1 MKKKIIAS
9 VLCVV
14 LLACCAAALAACN
27 NDGETAEKTEIVY
40 LGDSIAEGIL
50 GASPLGLRHEY
61 AYANVLGRRNDF
73 EYYNHSVSGHLTKD
87 LLALLNNDLGY
98 DGARGLILHV
108 QEADIIHVS
117 ILGNDVLQDRKDGAF
132 ANEEDNV
139 TMHKIIMEA
148 AENDYTSIDRVL
160 NGYTNGEGVTTAG
173 SVENIKNIVDRLK
186 ELNPDATII
195 FQAVY
200 NPIMAVDTSLIKQET
215 RDALAAAGYDV
226 TLDWLH
232 ELGERLITRL
242 NGALDTVLAMEGYE
256 DAFIVADAREAFN
269 AIYDS
274 DPERATDLIYPD
286 GIHPSN
292 EGHAVLA
299 DLTQGIL
306 EEQGLADASA
316 ALAEYKTMRKNV
328 LDNYFDGIAADIDGV
343 KAAIDAAADC
353 SAVTEAFFDATRGLT
368 PDYSEINYDYAAQS
382 TTSTSSDM
390 SFAVNWNASSLM
402 GVSLGGESG
411 SDSGSDSGDILGM
424 LLGIVDDLFDRNKTG
439 VSLGADG
446 TMRLS
451 LVLDPEM
458 AEGLEVFLPAL
469 GGLDMG
475 SFADTY
481 LEPIMPGFTSMDIIE
496 VFGLAEESLGLKVV
510 SDGDTDAFL
519 RLLAGALFD
528 GGQLPEDIAIPEGFG
543 LVLES
548 TYTLRTV
555 TYPDGTAYTGVFL
568 TPSDPDTQSYIVMTM
583 YDYSDGTH
591 ALNLKVDFVK
601 LDLWLYER
609 A

>member
-117 ILGNDVLQDRKDGAF
+117 ILGNDLLQDMSMND
-132 ANEEDNV
+132 V
-139 TMHKIIMEA
+139 VLEA
-148 AENDYTSIDRVL
+148 AQGLYTIID
-160 NGYTNGEGVTTAG
+160 GIAETAY
-173 SVENIKNIVDRLK
+173 ENITGIVARIR
-186 ELNPDATII
+186 ELNPDATLI
-195 FQAVY
+195 FQNVY
-200 NPIMAVDTSLIKQET
+200 NPLSENSTLVDEET
-215 RDALAAAGYDV
+215 RATLKEEYDTDPEDFRQLGAGI
-226 TLDWLH
+226 LD
-232 ELGERLITRL
+232 RL
-242 NGALDTVLAMEGYE
+242 NGVLDRYLAEHSG
-256 DAFIVADAREAFN
+256 AFIIADAQAEFDRIFAED
-269 AIYDS
+269 Y
-274 DPERATDLIYPD
+274 ERGKDLIYPD
-286 GIHPSN
+286 YIHPSN

-306 EEQGLADASA
+306 EEQGLANASA

-328 LDNYFDGIAADIDGV
+328 LDNYFDGIVTDIDGV

-382 TTSTSSDM
+382 TTPTSSDM

-402 GVSLGGESG
+402 GVSLGGEGG

-424 LLGIVDDLFDRNKTG
+424 LLGIAGDLFDRNKTG

-458 AEGLEVFLPAL
+458 AEGLAMFLPAL
-469 GGLDMG
+469 SGLDMG

-519 RLLAGALFD
+519 RLLASALFD

-609 A
+609 V

>member
-117 ILGNDVLQDRKDGAF
+117 ILGNDLLQDMSMND
-132 ANEEDNV
+132 V
-139 TMHKIIMEA
+139 VLEA
-148 AENDYTSIDRVL
+148 AQGLYTIID
-160 NGYTNGEGVTTAG
+160 GIAETAY
-173 SVENIKNIVDRLK
+173 ENITGIVARIR
-186 ELNPDATII
+186 ELNPDATLI
-195 FQAVY
+195 FQNVY
-200 NPIMAVDTSLIKQET
+200 NPLSEKSTLVDAET
-215 RDALAAAGYDV
+215 RATLKEEYDTDPEDFRQLGAGI
-226 TLDWLH
+226 LD
-232 ELGERLITRL
+232 RL
-242 NGALDTVLAMEGYE
+242 NGVLDRYLAEHPG
-256 DAFIVADAREAFN
+256 AFIIADAQAEFDRIFAED
-269 AIYDS
+269 Y
-274 DPERATDLIYPD
+274 ERGKNLIYPD
-286 GIHPSN
+286 YIHPSN

-306 EEQGLADASA
+306 EANGLADASA

-328 LDNYFDGIAADIDGV
+328 LDNYFDGIVTDIDGV

-424 LLGIVDDLFDRNKTG
+424 LLGMVGDLFDRNKTG

-458 AEGLEVFLPAL
+458 AEGLAMFLPAL
-469 GGLDMG
+469 SGLDMG

-528 GGQLPEDIAIPEGFG
+528 GGQLPEDTAIPEGFG

>member
-87 LLALLNNDLGY
+87 LLALLNNNLGY

-117 ILGNDVLQDRKDGAF
+117 ILGNDLLQDMSMND
-132 ANEEDNV
+132 V
-139 TMHKIIMEA
+139 VLEA
-148 AENDYTSIDRVL
+148 AQGLYTIID
-160 NGYTNGEGVTTAG
+160 GIAETAY
-173 SVENIKNIVDRLK
+173 ENITGIVARIR
-186 ELNPDATII
+186 ELNPDATLI
-195 FQAVY
+195 FQNVY
-200 NPIMAVDTSLIKQET
+200 NPLSEKSTLVDAET
-215 RDALAAAGYDV
+215 RATLKEEYDTDPEDFRQLGAGI
-226 TLDWLH
+226 LD
-232 ELGERLITRL
+232 RL
-242 NGALDTVLAMEGYE
+242 NGVLDRYLAEHPG
-256 DAFIVADAREAFN
+256 AFIIADAQAEFDRIFAED
-269 AIYDS
+269 Y
-274 DPERATDLIYPD
+274 ERGKDLIYPD
-286 GIHPSN
+286 YIHPSN

-306 EEQGLADASA
+306 EANGLADASA

-328 LDNYFDGIAADIDGV
+328 LDNYFDGIVTDVDGD

-353 SAVTEAFFDATRGLT
+353 AAVTEAFFDATRGLT

-424 LLGIVDDLFDRNKTG
+424 LLGIAGDLFDRNKTG

-458 AEGLEVFLPAL
+458 AEGLAMFLPAL
-469 GGLDMG
+469 SGLDMS

-528 GGQLPEDIAIPEGFG
+528 GGQLPEDTAIPEGFG

>member
-14 LLACCAAALAACN
+14 LLAGCAAALAACN

-117 ILGNDVLQDRKDGAF
+117 ILGNDLLQDMSMND
-132 ANEEDNV
+132 V
-139 TMHKIIMEA
+139 VLEA
-148 AENDYTSIDRVL
+148 AQGLYTIID
-160 NGYTNGEGVTTAG
+160 GIAETAY
-173 SVENIKNIVDRLK
+173 ENITGIVARIRK
-186 ELNPDATII
+186 LNPDATLI
-195 FQAVY
+195 FQNVY
-200 NPIMAVDTSLIKQET
+200 NPLSENSTLVDEET
-215 RDALAAAGYDV
+215 RATLKEEYDTDPEDFRQLGAGI
-226 TLDWLH
+226 LD
-232 ELGERLITRL
+232 RL
-242 NGALDTVLAMEGYE
+242 NGVLDRYLAEHPG
-256 DAFIVADAREAFN
+256 AFIIADAQAEFDRIFAED
-269 AIYDS
+269 Y
-274 DPERATDLIYPD
+274 ERGKDLIYPD
-286 GIHPSN
+286 YIHPSN

-306 EEQGLADASA
+306 EEQGLANASA

-328 LDNYFDGIAADIDGV
+328 LDNYFDGIVTDIDGV

-458 AEGLEVFLPAL
+458 AEGLAMFLPAL

-475 SFADTY
+475 SFANTY

-609 A
+609 V

>member
-27 NDGETAEKTEIVY
+27 NDDETAEKTEIVY

-117 ILGNDVLQDRKDGAF
+117 ILGNDLLQDMSMND
-132 ANEEDNV
+132 V
-139 TMHKIIMEA
+139 VLEA
-148 AENDYTSIDRVL
+148 AQGLYTIID
-160 NGYTNGEGVTTAG
+160 GIAETAY
-173 SVENIKNIVDRLK
+173 ENITGIVARIR
-186 ELNPDATII
+186 ELNPDATLI
-195 FQAVY
+195 FQNVY
-200 NPIMAVDTSLIKQET
+200 NPLSEKSTLVDEET
-215 RDALAAAGYDV
+215 RATLAAEHDTYPEDFRQLGAGI
-226 TLDWLH
+226 LD
-232 ELGERLITRL
+232 RL
-242 NGALDTVLAMEGYE
+242 NGVLDRYLAEHSG
-256 DAFIVADAREAFN
+256 AFIIADAQAEFDRIFAED
-269 AIYDS
+269 Y
-274 DPERATDLIYPD
+274 ERGKDLIYPD
-286 GIHPSN
+286 YIHPSN

-306 EEQGLADASA
+306 EEQGLANASA

-328 LDNYFDGIAADIDGV
+328 LDNYFDGIVTDIDGV

-368 PDYSEINYDYAAQS
+368 PDYSKINYDYAAQS

-411 SDSGSDSGDILGM
+411 SDSGDILGM
-424 LLGIVDDLFDRNKTG
+424 LLGIAGDLFDRNKTG

>member
-117 ILGNDVLQDRKDGAF
+117 ILGNDLLQDMSMND
-132 ANEEDNV
+132 V
-139 TMHKIIMEA
+139 VLEA
-148 AENDYTSIDRVL
+148 AQGLYTIID
-160 NGYTNGEGVTTAG
+160 GIAETAY
-173 SVENIKNIVDRLK
+173 ENITGIVARIR
-186 ELNPDATII
+186 ELNPDATLI
-195 FQAVY
+195 FQNVY
-200 NPIMAVDTSLIKQET
+200 NPLSENSTLVDEET
-215 RDALAAAGYDV
+215 RATLAAEHDTYPEDFRQLGAGI
-226 TLDWLH
+226 LD
-232 ELGERLITRL
+232 RL
-242 NGALDTVLAMEGYE
+242 NGVLDRYLAEHPG
-256 DAFIVADAREAFN
+256 AFIIADAQAEFDRIFAED
-269 AIYDS
+269 Y
-274 DPERATDLIYPD
+274 ERGKDLIYPD
-286 GIHPSN
+286 YIHPSN

-306 EEQGLADASA
+306 EANGLADASA

-328 LDNYFDGIAADIDGV
+328 LDNYFDGIVTDIDGD

-424 LLGIVDDLFDRNKTG
+424 LLGIVGDLFDRNKTG

-458 AEGLEVFLPAL
+458 AEGLAMFLPAL
-469 GGLDMG
+469 SGLDMG

-528 GGQLPEDIAIPEGFG
+528 GGQLPEDTAIPEGFG

>member
-117 ILGNDVLQDRKDGAF
+117 ILGNDLLQDMSMND
-132 ANEEDNV
+132 V
-139 TMHKIIMEA
+139 VLEA
-148 AENDYTSIDRVL
+148 AQGLYTIID
-160 NGYTNGEGVTTAG
+160 GIAETAY
-173 SVENIKNIVDRLK
+173 ENITGIVARIR
-186 ELNPDATII
+186 ELNPDATLI
-195 FQAVY
+195 FQNVY
-200 NPIMAVDTSLIKQET
+200 NPLSENSTLVDEET
-215 RDALAAAGYDV
+215 RATLAAEHDTYPEDFRQLGAGI
-226 TLDWLH
+226 LD
-232 ELGERLITRL
+232 RL
-242 NGALDTVLAMEGYE
+242 NGVLDRYLAEHPG
-256 DAFIVADAREAFN
+256 AFIIADAQAEFDRIFAED
-269 AIYDS
+269 Y
-274 DPERATDLIYPD
+274 ERGKDLIYPD
-286 GIHPSN
+286 YIHPSN

-306 EEQGLADASA
+306 EEQGLANASA

-328 LDNYFDGIAADIDGV
+328 LDNYFDGIVTDIDGV

-382 TTSTSSDM
+382 TTPTSSDM

-424 LLGIVDDLFDRNKTG
+424 LLGIAGDLFDRNKTG

-458 AEGLEVFLPAL
+458 AEGLAMFLPAL
-469 GGLDMG
+469 SGLDMS

-609 A
+609 V

>member
-117 ILGNDVLQDRKDGAF
+117 ILGNDLLQDMSMND
-132 ANEEDNV
+132 V
-139 TMHKIIMEA
+139 VLEA
-148 AENDYTSIDRVL
+148 AQGLYTIID
-160 NGYTNGEGVTTAG
+160 GIAETAY
-173 SVENIKNIVDRLK
+173 ENITGIVARIR
-186 ELNPDATII
+186 ELNPDATLI
-195 FQAVY
+195 FQNVY
-200 NPIMAVDTSLIKQET
+200 NPLSENSTLVDEET
-215 RDALAAAGYDV
+215 RATLAAEHDTYPEDFRQLGAGI
-226 TLDWLH
+226 LD
-232 ELGERLITRL
+232 RL
-242 NGALDTVLAMEGYE
+242 NGVLDRYLAEHSG
-256 DAFIVADAREAFN
+256 AFIIADAQAEFDRIFAED
-269 AIYDS
+269 Y
-274 DPERATDLIYPD
+274 ERGKDLIYPD
-286 GIHPSN
+286 YIHPSN

-328 LDNYFDGIAADIDGV
+328 LDNYFDGIAADIDGL

-424 LLGIVDDLFDRNKTG
+424 LLGIVGDLFDRNKTG

-458 AEGLEVFLPAL
+458 AEGLAMFLPAL
-469 GGLDMG
+469 SGLDMG
-475 SFADTY
+475 SFANTY

-609 A
+609 V

>member
-108 QEADIIHVS
+108 READIIHVS
-117 ILGNDVLQDRKDGAF
+117 ILGNDLLQDMSMND
-132 ANEEDNV
+132 V
-139 TMHKIIMEA
+139 VLEA
-148 AENDYTSIDRVL
+148 AQGLYTIID
-160 NGYTNGEGVTTAG
+160 GIAETAY
-173 SVENIKNIVDRLK
+173 ENITGIVARIR
-186 ELNPDATII
+186 ELNPDATLI
-195 FQAVY
+195 FQNVY
-200 NPIMAVDTSLIKQET
+200 NPLSENSTLVDEET
-215 RDALAAAGYDV
+215 RATLAAEHDTYPEDFRQLGAGI
-226 TLDWLH
+226 LD
-232 ELGERLITRL
+232 RL
-242 NGALDTVLAMEGYE
+242 NGVLDRYLAEHPG
-256 DAFIVADAREAFN
+256 AFIIADAQAEFDRIFAED
-269 AIYDS
+269 Y
-274 DPERATDLIYPD
+274 ERGKDLIYPD
-286 GIHPSN
+286 YIHPSN

-306 EEQGLADASA
+306 EANGLADASA

-458 AEGLEVFLPAL
+458 AEGLAMFLPAL
-469 GGLDMG
+469 GGLDMA

-609 A
+609 G

>member
-117 ILGNDVLQDRKDGAF
+117 ILGNDLLQDMSMND
-132 ANEEDNV
+132 V
-139 TMHKIIMEA
+139 VLEA
-148 AENDYTSIDRVL
+148 AQGLYTIID
-160 NGYTNGEGVTTAG
+160 GIAETAY
-173 SVENIKNIVDRLK
+173 ENITGIVARIR
-186 ELNPDATII
+186 ELNPDATLI
-195 FQAVY
+195 FQNVY
-200 NPIMAVDTSLIKQET
+200 NPLSEKSTLVDEET
-215 RDALAAAGYDV
+215 RATLAAEHDTYPEDFRQLGAGI
-226 TLDWLH
+226 LD
-232 ELGERLITRL
+232 RL
-242 NGALDTVLAMEGYE
+242 NGVLDRYLAEHPG
-256 DAFIVADAREAFN
+256 AFIIADAQAEFDRIFAED
-269 AIYDS
+269 Y
-274 DPERATDLIYPD
+274 ERGKDLIYPD
-286 GIHPSN
+286 YIHPSN

-306 EEQGLADASA
+306 EANGLADASA

-328 LDNYFDGIAADIDGV
+328 LDNYFDGIVTDIDGV

-353 SAVTEAFFDATRGLT
+353 SAVTEAFFGATRGLT

-424 LLGIVDDLFDRNKTG
+424 LLGIVGDLFDRNKTG

-451 LVLDPEM
+451 LVFDPEM
-458 AEGLEVFLPAL
+458 AEGIAMFLPAL
-469 GGLDMG
+469 SGLDMG

>member
-108 QEADIIHVS
+108 READIIHVS
-117 ILGNDVLQDRKDGAF
+117 ILGNDLLQDMSMND
-132 ANEEDNV
+132 V
-139 TMHKIIMEA
+139 VLEA
-148 AENDYTSIDRVL
+148 AQGLYTIID
-160 NGYTNGEGVTTAG
+160 GIAETAY
-173 SVENIKNIVDRLK
+173 ENITGIVARIR
-186 ELNPDATII
+186 ELNPDATLI
-195 FQAVY
+195 FQNVY
-200 NPIMAVDTSLIKQET
+200 NPLSEKSTLVDAET
-215 RDALAAAGYDV
+215 RATLAAEHDTYPEDFRQLGAGI
-226 TLDWLH
+226 LD
-232 ELGERLITRL
+232 RL
-242 NGALDTVLAMEGYE
+242 NGVLDRYLAEHPG
-256 DAFIVADAREAFN
+256 AFIIADAQAEFDRIFAED
-269 AIYDS
+269 Y
-274 DPERATDLIYPD
+274 ERGKDLIYPD
-286 GIHPSN
+286 YIHPSN

-306 EEQGLADASA
+306 EANGLADASA

-343 KAAIDAAADC
+343 KAAIDSAADC

-458 AEGLEVFLPAL
+458 AEGLAMFLPAL
-469 GGLDMG
+469 SGLDMG

-609 A
+609 V

>member
-117 ILGNDVLQDRKDGAF
+117 ILGNDLLQDMSMND
-132 ANEEDNV
+132 V
-139 TMHKIIMEA
+139 VLEA
-148 AENDYTSIDRVL
+148 AQGLYTIID
-160 NGYTNGEGVTTAG
+160 GIAETAY
-173 SVENIKNIVDRLK
+173 ENITGIVARIR
-186 ELNPDATII
+186 ELNPDATLI
-195 FQAVY
+195 FQNVY
-200 NPIMAVDTSLIKQET
+200 NPLSENSTLVDEET
-215 RDALAAAGYDV
+215 RATLAAEHDTYPEDFRQLGAGI
-226 TLDWLH
+226 LD
-232 ELGERLITRL
+232 RL
-242 NGALDTVLAMEGYE
+242 NGVLDRYLAEHPG
-256 DAFIVADAREAFN
+256 AFIVADAQAEFDRIFVED
-269 AIYDS
+269 Y
-274 DPERATDLIYPD
+274 ERGKDLIYPD
-286 GIHPSN
+286 YIHPSN

-306 EEQGLADASA
+306 EEQGLANASA
-316 ALAEYKTMRKNV
+316 ALAEYKTMRKNM

-343 KAAIDAAADC
+343 KAAIDSAADC

-424 LLGIVDDLFDRNKTG
+424 LLGMVGDLFDRNKTG

-458 AEGLEVFLPAL
+458 AEGLAMFLPAL

-528 GGQLPEDIAIPEGFG
+528 GGQLPEDMAIPEGFG

-609 A
+609 V

>member
-27 NDGETAEKTEIVY
+27 NDGGTAEKTEIVY

-117 ILGNDVLQDRKDGAF
+117 ILGNDLLQDMSMND
-132 ANEEDNV
+132 V
-139 TMHKIIMEA
+139 VLEA
-148 AENDYTSIDRVL
+148 AQGLYTIID
-160 NGYTNGEGVTTAG
+160 GIAETAY
-173 SVENIKNIVDRLK
+173 ENITGIVARIR
-186 ELNPDATII
+186 ELNPDATLI
-195 FQAVY
+195 FQNVY
-200 NPIMAVDTSLIKQET
+200 NPLSEKSTLVDAET
-215 RDALAAAGYDV
+215 RATLAAEHDTYPEDFRQLGAGI
-226 TLDWLH
+226 LD
-232 ELGERLITRL
+232 RL
-242 NGALDTVLAMEGYE
+242 NGVLDRYLAEHPG
-256 DAFIVADAREAFN
+256 AFIVADAQAEFDRIFAED
-269 AIYDS
+269 Y
-274 DPERATDLIYPD
+274 ERGKDLIYPD
-286 GIHPSN
+286 YIHPSN

-306 EEQGLADASA
+306 EEQGLANASA

-411 SDSGSDSGDILGM
+411 SDSGDILGM

-458 AEGLEVFLPAL
+458 AEGLAMFLPVL
-469 GGLDMG
+469 SGLDMG

>member
-87 LLALLNNDLGY
+87 LLALLNNNLGY

-117 ILGNDVLQDRKDGAF
+117 ILGNDLLQDMSMND
-132 ANEEDNV
+132 V
-139 TMHKIIMEA
+139 VLEA
-148 AENDYTSIDRVL
+148 AQGLYTIID
-160 NGYTNGEGVTTAG
+160 GIAETAY
-173 SVENIKNIVDRLK
+173 ENITGIVARIR
-186 ELNPDATII
+186 ELNPDATLI
-195 FQAVY
+195 FQNVY
-200 NPIMAVDTSLIKQET
+200 NPLSENSTLVDEEMRAT
-215 RDALAAAGYDV
+215 LAAEHDTYPEDFRQLGAGI
-226 TLDWLH
+226 LD
-232 ELGERLITRL
+232 RL
-242 NGALDTVLAMEGYE
+242 NGVLDRYLAEHPG
-256 DAFIVADAREAFN
+256 AFIIADAQAEFDRIFAED
-269 AIYDS
+269 Y
-274 DPERATDLIYPD
+274 ERGKDLIYPD
-286 GIHPSN
+286 YIHPSN

-306 EEQGLADASA
+306 EANGLADASA

-328 LDNYFDGIAADIDGV
+328 LDNYFDGIVTDVDGD
-343 KAAIDAAADC
+343 KAAIDAAPDC
-353 SAVTEAFFDATRGLT
+353 AAVTEAFFDATRGLT

-382 TTSTSSDM
+382 TTPTSSDM

-424 LLGIVDDLFDRNKTG
+424 LLGIAGDLFDRNKTG

-458 AEGLEVFLPAL
+458 AEGLAMFLPAL
-469 GGLDMG
+469 SGLDMS

>member
-117 ILGNDVLQDRKDGAF
+117 ILGNDLLQDMSMND
-132 ANEEDNV
+132 V
-139 TMHKIIMEA
+139 VLEA
-148 AENDYTSIDRVL
+148 AQGLYTIID
-160 NGYTNGEGVTTAG
+160 GIAETAY
-173 SVENIKNIVDRLK
+173 ENITGIVARIR
-186 ELNPDATII
+186 ELNPDATLI
-195 FQAVY
+195 FQNVY
-200 NPIMAVDTSLIKQET
+200 NPLSEKSTLVDEET
-215 RDALAAAGYDV
+215 RATLAAEHDTYPEDFRQLGAGI
-226 TLDWLH
+226 LD
-232 ELGERLITRL
+232 RL
-242 NGALDTVLAMEGYE
+242 NGVLDRYLAEHPG
-256 DAFIVADAREAFN
+256 AFIVADAQAEFDRIFAED
-269 AIYDS
+269 Y
-274 DPERATDLIYPD
+274 ERGKDLIYPD
-286 GIHPSN
+286 YIHPSN

-306 EEQGLADASA
+306 EANGLADASA

-328 LDNYFDGIAADIDGV
+328 LDNYFDGIVTDIDGV

-411 SDSGSDSGDILGM
+411 PDSGPDSGDILGM

-458 AEGLEVFLPAL
+458 AEGLAMFLPVL
-469 GGLDMG
+469 SGLDMG
-475 SFADTY
+475 SFANTY

>member
-1 MKKKIIAS
+1 MRKKLVAA

-117 ILGNDVLQDRKDGAF
+117 ILGNDLLQDMSMND
-132 ANEEDNV
+132 V
-139 TMHKIIMEA
+139 VLEA
-148 AENDYTSIDRVL
+148 AQGLYTIID
-160 NGYTNGEGVTTAG
+160 GIAETAY
-173 SVENIKNIVDRLK
+173 ENITGIVARIR
-186 ELNPDATII
+186 ELNPDATLI
-195 FQAVY
+195 FQNVY
-200 NPIMAVDTSLIKQET
+200 NPLSEKSTLVDEKT
-215 RDALAAAGYDV
+215 RATLKEEYDTDPEDFRQLGAGI
-226 TLDWLH
+226 LD
-232 ELGERLITRL
+232 RL
-242 NGALDTVLAMEGYE
+242 NGVLDRYLAEHPG
-256 DAFIVADAREAFN
+256 AFIIADAQAEFDRIFAED
-269 AIYDS
+269 Y
-274 DPERATDLIYPD
+274 ERGKDLIYPD
-286 GIHPSN
+286 YIHPSN

-306 EEQGLADASA
+306 EEQGLANASA

-328 LDNYFDGIAADIDGV
+328 LDNYFDGIVTDIDGV

-353 SAVTEAFFDATRGLT
+353 AAVTEAFFDATRGLT

-424 LLGIVDDLFDRNKTG
+424 LLGIVGDLFDRNKTG

-451 LVLDPEM
+451 LVLDSEM
-458 AEGLEVFLPAL
+458 AEGLAMFLPAL
-469 GGLDMG
+469 SGLDMG

-528 GGQLPEDIAIPEGFG
+528 GGQLPEDTAIPEGFG

>member
-27 NDGETAEKTEIVY
+27 NDGGTAEKTEIVY

-117 ILGNDVLQDRKDGAF
+117 ILGNDLLQDMSMND
-132 ANEEDNV
+132 V
-139 TMHKIIMEA
+139 VLEA
-148 AENDYTSIDRVL
+148 AQGLYTIID
-160 NGYTNGEGVTTAG
+160 GIAETAY
-173 SVENIKNIVDRLK
+173 ENITGIVARIR
-186 ELNPDATII
+186 ELNPDATLI
-195 FQAVY
+195 FQNVY
-200 NPIMAVDTSLIKQET
+200 NPLSEKSTLVDAET
-215 RDALAAAGYDV
+215 RATLAAEHDTYPEDFRQLGAGI
-226 TLDWLH
+226 LD
-232 ELGERLITRL
+232 RL
-242 NGALDTVLAMEGYE
+242 NGVLDRYLAEHPG
-256 DAFIVADAREAFN
+256 AFIIADAQAEFDRIFAED
-269 AIYDS
+269 Y
-274 DPERATDLIYPD
+274 ERGKDLIYPD
-286 GIHPSN
+286 YIHPSN

-306 EEQGLADASA
+306 EEQGLANASA
-316 ALAEYKTMRKNV
+316 ALAEYKTMRKNM

-458 AEGLEVFLPAL
+458 AEGLAMFLPAL
-469 GGLDMG
+469 GGLDMA

>member
-108 QEADIIHVS
+108 READIIHVS
-117 ILGNDVLQDRKDGAF
+117 ILGNDLLQDMSMND
-132 ANEEDNV
+132 V
-139 TMHKIIMEA
+139 VLEA
-148 AENDYTSIDRVL
+148 AQGLYTIID
-160 NGYTNGEGVTTAG
+160 GIAETAY
-173 SVENIKNIVDRLK
+173 ENITGIVARIR
-186 ELNPDATII
+186 ELNPDATLI
-195 FQAVY
+195 FQNVY
-200 NPIMAVDTSLIKQET
+200 NPLSEKSTLVDEET
-215 RDALAAAGYDV
+215 RATLAAEHDTYPEDFRQLGAGI
-226 TLDWLH
+226 LD
-232 ELGERLITRL
+232 RL
-242 NGALDTVLAMEGYE
+242 NGVLDRYLAEHPG
-256 DAFIVADAREAFN
+256 AFIIADAQAEFDRIFAED
-269 AIYDS
+269 Y
-274 DPERATDLIYPD
+274 ERGKDLIYPD
-286 GIHPSN
+286 YIHPSN

-306 EEQGLADASA
+306 EEQGLANASA

-328 LDNYFDGIAADIDGV
+328 LDNYFDGIVTDIDGV

-424 LLGIVDDLFDRNKTG
+424 LLGMVGDLFDRNKTG

-458 AEGLEVFLPAL
+458 AEGLTMFLPAL

-475 SFADTY
+475 SFANTY

-568 TPSDPDTQSYIVMTM
+568 TPSDPDTQSYIVITM

>member
-117 ILGNDVLQDRKDGAF
+117 ILGNDLLQDMSMND
-132 ANEEDNV
+132 V
-139 TMHKIIMEA
+139 VLEA
-148 AENDYTSIDRVL
+148 AQGLYTIID
-160 NGYTNGEGVTTAG
+160 GIAETAY
-173 SVENIKNIVDRLK
+173 ENITGIVARIR
-186 ELNPDATII
+186 ELNPDATLI
-195 FQAVY
+195 FQNVY
-200 NPIMAVDTSLIKQET
+200 NPLSEKSTLVDEKT
-215 RDALAAAGYDV
+215 RATLAAEHDTYPEDFRQLGAGI
-226 TLDWLH
+226 LD
-232 ELGERLITRL
+232 RL
-242 NGALDTVLAMEGYE
+242 NGVLDRYLAEHPG
-256 DAFIVADAREAFN
+256 AFIIADAQAEFDRIFAED
-269 AIYDS
+269 Y
-274 DPERATDLIYPD
+274 ERGKDLIYPD
-286 GIHPSN
+286 YIHPSN

-306 EEQGLADASA
+306 EEQGLANASA

-328 LDNYFDGIAADIDGV
+328 LDNYFDGIVTDIDGV

-424 LLGIVDDLFDRNKTG
+424 LLGIAGDLFDRNKTG

-458 AEGLEVFLPAL
+458 AEGLAMFLPAL
-469 GGLDMG
+469 SGLDMG

-528 GGQLPEDIAIPEGFG
+528 GGQLPEDTAIPEGFG

-609 A
+609 V

>member
-108 QEADIIHVS
+108 READIIHVS
-117 ILGNDVLQDRKDGAF
+117 ILGNDLLQDMSMND
-132 ANEEDNV
+132 V
-139 TMHKIIMEA
+139 VLEA
-148 AENDYTSIDRVL
+148 AQGLYTIID
-160 NGYTNGEGVTTAG
+160 GIAETAY
-173 SVENIKNIVDRLK
+173 ENITGIVARIR
-186 ELNPDATII
+186 ELNPDATLI
-195 FQAVY
+195 FQNVY
-200 NPIMAVDTSLIKQET
+200 NPLSEKSTLVDAET
-215 RDALAAAGYDV
+215 RATLAAEHDTYPEDFRQLGAGI
-226 TLDWLH
+226 LD
-232 ELGERLITRL
+232 RL
-242 NGALDTVLAMEGYE
+242 NGVLDRYLAEHPG
-256 DAFIVADAREAFN
+256 AFIIADAQAEFDRIFAED
-269 AIYDS
+269 Y
-274 DPERATDLIYPD
+274 ERGKDLIYPD
-286 GIHPSN
+286 YIHPSN

-306 EEQGLADASA
+306 EEQGLANASA

-328 LDNYFDGIAADIDGV
+328 LDNYFDGIVTDIDGV

-424 LLGIVDDLFDRNKTG
+424 LLGIAGDLFDRNKTG

-458 AEGLEVFLPAL
+458 AEGLAMFLPAL
-469 GGLDMG
+469 SGLDMG

-548 TYTLRTV
+548 TYTLKTV

-568 TPSDPDTQSYIVMTM
+568 TPSDPDTQSYIVITM

-609 A
+609 V

>member
-27 NDGETAEKTEIVY
+27 DDGETAEKTEIVY

-117 ILGNDVLQDRKDGAF
+117 ILGNDLLQDMSMNDVVLDAAQGLYTIIDG
-132 ANEEDNV
+132 
-139 TMHKIIMEA
+139 I
-148 AENDYTSIDRVL
+148 AE
-160 NGYTNGEGVTTAG
+160 TAY
-173 SVENIKNIVDRLK
+173 ENITGIVARIR
-186 ELNPDATII
+186 ELNPDATLI
-195 FQAVY
+195 FQNVY
-200 NPIMAVDTSLIKQET
+200 NPLSEKSTLVDEET
-215 RDALAAAGYDV
+215 RATLAAEHDTYPEDFRQLGAGI
-226 TLDWLH
+226 LD
-232 ELGERLITRL
+232 RL
-242 NGALDTVLAMEGYE
+242 NGVLDRYLAEHPG
-256 DAFIVADAREAFN
+256 AFIIADAQAEFDRIFAED
-269 AIYDS
+269 Y
-274 DPERATDLIYPD
+274 ERGKDLIYPD
-286 GIHPSN
+286 YIHPSN

-306 EEQGLADASA
+306 EANGLADASA

-328 LDNYFDGIAADIDGV
+328 LDNYFDGIVTDIDGV

-411 SDSGSDSGDILGM
+411 PDSGPDSGDILGM

-458 AEGLEVFLPAL
+458 AEGLAMFLPVL
-469 GGLDMG
+469 SGLDMG
-475 SFADTY
+475 SFANTY

-609 A
+609 V

>member
-117 ILGNDVLQDRKDGAF
+117 ILGNDLLQDMSMND
-132 ANEEDNV
+132 V
-139 TMHKIIMEA
+139 VLEA
-148 AENDYTSIDRVL
+148 AQGLYTIID
-160 NGYTNGEGVTTAG
+160 GIAETAY
-173 SVENIKNIVDRLK
+173 ENITGIVARIR
-186 ELNPDATII
+186 ELNPDATLI
-195 FQAVY
+195 FQNVY
-200 NPIMAVDTSLIKQET
+200 NPLSENSTLVDEET
-215 RDALAAAGYDV
+215 RATLAAEHDTYPEDFRQLGAGI
-226 TLDWLH
+226 
-232 ELGERLITRL
+232 LGRL
-242 NGALDTVLAMEGYE
+242 NGVLDRYLAEHPG
-256 DAFIVADAREAFN
+256 AFIVADAQAEFDRIFAED
-269 AIYDS
+269 Y
-274 DPERATDLIYPD
+274 ERGKDLIYPD
-286 GIHPSN
+286 YIHPSN

-306 EEQGLADASA
+306 EEQGLANASA

-328 LDNYFDGIAADIDGV
+328 LDNYFDGIVTDIDGV

-402 GVSLGGESG
+402 GVSLGGE
-411 SDSGSDSGDILGM
+411 SGSDSGDILGM

-528 GGQLPEDIAIPEGFG
+528 GGQLPEDIAIPEGFR

-568 TPSDPDTQSYIVMTM
+568 TPSDPDTQSYIDMTM

>member
-117 ILGNDVLQDRKDGAF
+117 ILGNDLLQDMSMND
-132 ANEEDNV
+132 V
-139 TMHKIIMEA
+139 VLEA
-148 AENDYTSIDRVL
+148 AQGLYTIID
-160 NGYTNGEGVTTAG
+160 GIAETAY
-173 SVENIKNIVDRLK
+173 ENITGIVARIR
-186 ELNPDATII
+186 ELNPDATLI
-195 FQAVY
+195 FQNVY
-200 NPIMAVDTSLIKQET
+200 NPLSEKSTLVDAET
-215 RDALAAAGYDV
+215 RATLAAEHDTYPEDFRQLGAGI
-226 TLDWLH
+226 LD
-232 ELGERLITRL
+232 RL
-242 NGALDTVLAMEGYE
+242 NGVLDRYLAEHPG
-256 DAFIVADAREAFN
+256 AFIIADAQAEFDRIFAED
-269 AIYDS
+269 Y
-274 DPERATDLIYPD
+274 ERGKDLIYPD
-286 GIHPSN
+286 YIHPSN

-306 EEQGLADASA
+306 EANGLADASA

-411 SDSGSDSGDILGM
+411 SGSGSDSGDILGM
-424 LLGIVDDLFDRNKTG
+424 LLGIAGDLFDRNKTG

-458 AEGLEVFLPAL
+458 AEGLAMFLPAL
-469 GGLDMG
+469 SGLDMS

>member
-117 ILGNDVLQDRKDGAF
+117 ILGNDLLQDMSMND
-132 ANEEDNV
+132 V
-139 TMHKIIMEA
+139 VLEA
-148 AENDYTSIDRVL
+148 AQGLYTIID
-160 NGYTNGEGVTTAG
+160 GIAETAY
-173 SVENIKNIVDRLK
+173 ENITGIVARIR
-186 ELNPDATII
+186 ELNPDATLI
-195 FQAVY
+195 FQNVY
-200 NPIMAVDTSLIKQET
+200 NPLSENSTLVDAET
-215 RDALAAAGYDV
+215 RATLKEEYDTYPEDFRQLGAGI
-226 TLDWLH
+226 LD
-232 ELGERLITRL
+232 RL
-242 NGALDTVLAMEGYE
+242 NGVLDRYLAEHPG
-256 DAFIVADAREAFN
+256 AFIIADAQAEFDRIFAED
-269 AIYDS
+269 Y
-274 DPERATDLIYPD
+274 ERGKDLIYPD
-286 GIHPSN
+286 YIHPSN

-306 EEQGLADASA
+306 EANGLADASA

-328 LDNYFDGIAADIDGV
+328 LDNYFDGIVTDIDGV

-424 LLGIVDDLFDRNKTG
+424 LLGMVGDLFDRNKTG

-458 AEGLEVFLPAL
+458 AEGLAMFLPVL
-469 GGLDMG
+469 SGLDMG

-609 A
+609 V

>member
-117 ILGNDVLQDRKDGAF
+117 ILGNDLLQDMSMND
-132 ANEEDNV
+132 V
-139 TMHKIIMEA
+139 VLEA
-148 AENDYTSIDRVL
+148 AQGLYTIID
-160 NGYTNGEGVTTAG
+160 GIAETAY
-173 SVENIKNIVDRLK
+173 ENITGIVARIR
-186 ELNPDATII
+186 ELNPDATLI
-195 FQAVY
+195 FQNVY
-200 NPIMAVDTSLIKQET
+200 NPLSENSTLVDEET
-215 RDALAAAGYDV
+215 RATLKEEYDTDPEDFRQLGAGI
-226 TLDWLH
+226 LD
-232 ELGERLITRL
+232 RL
-242 NGALDTVLAMEGYE
+242 NGVLDRYLAEHPG
-256 DAFIVADAREAFN
+256 AFIIADAQAEFDRIFAED
-269 AIYDS
+269 Y
-274 DPERATDLIYPD
+274 ERGKDLIYPD
-286 GIHPSN
+286 YIHPSN

-306 EEQGLADASA
+306 EEQGLANASA

-458 AEGLEVFLPAL
+458 AEGLAMFLPAL
-469 GGLDMG
+469 SGLDMG

-609 A
+609 V

>member
-117 ILGNDVLQDRKDGAF
+117 ILGNDLLQDMSMND
-132 ANEEDNV
+132 V
-139 TMHKIIMEA
+139 VLEA
-148 AENDYTSIDRVL
+148 AQGLYTIID
-160 NGYTNGEGVTTAG
+160 GIAETAY
-173 SVENIKNIVDRLK
+173 ENITGIVARIR
-186 ELNPDATII
+186 ELNPDATLI
-195 FQAVY
+195 FQNVY
-200 NPIMAVDTSLIKQET
+200 NPLSENSTLVDEET
-215 RDALAAAGYDV
+215 RATLKEEYDTYPEDFRQLGAGI
-226 TLDWLH
+226 LD
-232 ELGERLITRL
+232 RL
-242 NGALDTVLAMEGYE
+242 NGVLDRYLAEHPG
-256 DAFIVADAREAFN
+256 AFIIADAQAEFDRIFAED
-269 AIYDS
+269 Y
-274 DPERATDLIYPD
+274 ERGKDLIYPD
-286 GIHPSN
+286 YIHPSN

-306 EEQGLADASA
+306 EANGLADASA

-328 LDNYFDGIAADIDGV
+328 LDNYFDGIVTDIDGV

-424 LLGIVDDLFDRNKTG
+424 LLGMVGDLFDRNKTG

-451 LVLDPEM
+451 LVLDSEM
-458 AEGLEVFLPAL
+458 AEGLAMFLPAL
-469 GGLDMG
+469 SGLDMG

-528 GGQLPEDIAIPEGFG
+528 GGQLPEDTAIPEGFG

>member
-27 NDGETAEKTEIVY
+27 NDGGTAEKTEIVY

-87 LLALLNNDLGY
+87 LLALLNNDLDY

-117 ILGNDVLQDRKDGAF
+117 ILGNDLLQDMSMND
-132 ANEEDNV
+132 V
-139 TMHKIIMEA
+139 VLEA
-148 AENDYTSIDRVL
+148 AQGLYTIID
-160 NGYTNGEGVTTAG
+160 GIAETAY
-173 SVENIKNIVDRLK
+173 ENITGIVARIR
-186 ELNPDATII
+186 ELNPDATLI
-195 FQAVY
+195 FQNVY
-200 NPIMAVDTSLIKQET
+200 NPLSEKSTLVDEET
-215 RDALAAAGYDV
+215 RATLKEEYDTYPEDFRQLGAGI
-226 TLDWLH
+226 LD
-232 ELGERLITRL
+232 RL
-242 NGALDTVLAMEGYE
+242 NGVLDRYLAEHPG
-256 DAFIVADAREAFN
+256 AFIIADAQAEFDRIFAED
-269 AIYDS
+269 Y
-274 DPERATDLIYPD
+274 ERGKDLIYPD
-286 GIHPSN
+286 YIHPSN

-306 EEQGLADASA
+306 EANGLADASA
-316 ALAEYKTMRKNV
+316 ALAEYKTMRKNM
-328 LDNYFDGIAADIDGV
+328 LDNYFNGIVTDIDGV

-424 LLGIVDDLFDRNKTG
+424 LLGIAGDLFDRNKTG

-458 AEGLEVFLPAL
+458 AEGLAMFLPAL

>member
-108 QEADIIHVS
+108 QEADIIHIS
-117 ILGNDVLQDRKDGAF
+117 ILGNDLLQDMSMND
-132 ANEEDNV
+132 V
-139 TMHKIIMEA
+139 VLEA
-148 AENDYTSIDRVL
+148 AQGLYTIID
-160 NGYTNGEGVTTAG
+160 GIAETAY
-173 SVENIKNIVDRLK
+173 ENITGIVARIR
-186 ELNPDATII
+186 ELNPDATLI
-195 FQAVY
+195 FQNVY
-200 NPIMAVDTSLIKQET
+200 NPLSEKSTLVDEET
-215 RDALAAAGYDV
+215 RATLKEEYDTDPEDFRQLGAGI
-226 TLDWLH
+226 LD
-232 ELGERLITRL
+232 RL
-242 NGALDTVLAMEGYE
+242 NGVLDRYLAEHPG
-256 DAFIVADAREAFN
+256 AFIIADAQAEFDRIFAED
-269 AIYDS
+269 Y
-274 DPERATDLIYPD
+274 ERGKDLIYPD
-286 GIHPSN
+286 YIHPSN

-306 EEQGLADASA
+306 EEQGLANASA
-316 ALAEYKTMRKNV
+316 ALAEYKTMRKNM

-343 KAAIDAAADC
+343 KAAIDSAADC

-402 GVSLGGESG
+402 GVSLGGES
-411 SDSGSDSGDILGM
+411 DSDSGDILGM

-475 SFADTY
+475 SFANTY

-528 GGQLPEDIAIPEGFG
+528 GGQLPEDMAIPEGFG

-601 LDLWLYER
+601 LDLWLNER

>member
-108 QEADIIHVS
+108 READIIHVS
-117 ILGNDVLQDRKDGAF
+117 ILGNDLLQDMSMND
-132 ANEEDNV
+132 V
-139 TMHKIIMEA
+139 VLEA
-148 AENDYTSIDRVL
+148 AQGLYTIID
-160 NGYTNGEGVTTAG
+160 GIAETAY
-173 SVENIKNIVDRLK
+173 ENITGIVARIR
-186 ELNPDATII
+186 ELNPDATLI
-195 FQAVY
+195 FQNVY
-200 NPIMAVDTSLIKQET
+200 NPLSENSTLVDEET
-215 RDALAAAGYDV
+215 RATLAAEHDTYPEDFRQLGAGI
-226 TLDWLH
+226 LN
-232 ELGERLITRL
+232 RL
-242 NGALDTVLAMEGYE
+242 NGVLDRYLAEHPG
-256 DAFIVADAREAFN
+256 AFIIADAQAEFDRIFAED
-269 AIYDS
+269 Y
-274 DPERATDLIYPD
+274 ERGKDLIYPD
-286 GIHPSN
+286 YIHPSN

-306 EEQGLADASA
+306 EANRLADASA
-316 ALAEYKTMRKNV
+316 ALAEYKTMRKNM

-424 LLGIVDDLFDRNKTG
+424 LLGIAGDLFDRNKTG
-439 VSLGADG
+439 VSLGVDG

-458 AEGLEVFLPAL
+458 AEGLAMFLPAL
-469 GGLDMG
+469 GGLDMS

-528 GGQLPEDIAIPEGFG
+528 CGQLPEDTAIPEGFG

>member
-27 NDGETAEKTEIVY
+27 NDGETAEKTEIAY

-117 ILGNDVLQDRKDGAF
+117 ILGNDLLQDMSMND
-132 ANEEDNV
+132 V
-139 TMHKIIMEA
+139 VLEA
-148 AENDYTSIDRVL
+148 AQGLYTIID
-160 NGYTNGEGVTTAG
+160 GIAETAY
-173 SVENIKNIVDRLK
+173 ENITGIVARIR
-186 ELNPDATII
+186 ELNPDATLI
-195 FQAVY
+195 FQNVY
-200 NPIMAVDTSLIKQET
+200 NPLSEKSTLVDAET
-215 RDALAAAGYDV
+215 RATLAAEHDTYPEDFRQLGAGI
-226 TLDWLH
+226 LD
-232 ELGERLITRL
+232 RL
-242 NGALDTVLAMEGYE
+242 NGVLDRYLAEHPG
-256 DAFIVADAREAFN
+256 AFIIADAQAEFDRIFAED
-269 AIYDS
+269 Y
-274 DPERATDLIYPD
+274 ERGKDLIYPD
-286 GIHPSN
+286 YIHPSN

-306 EEQGLADASA
+306 EEQGLANASA
-316 ALAEYKTMRKNV
+316 ALAEYKTMRKNM

-424 LLGIVDDLFDRNKTG
+424 LLGIAGDLFDRNKTG

-458 AEGLEVFLPAL
+458 AEGLAMFLPAL
-469 GGLDMG
+469 SGLDMS

-609 A
+609 V

>member
-27 NDGETAEKTEIVY
+27 NDDETAEKTEIVY

-117 ILGNDVLQDRKDGAF
+117 ILGNDLLQDMSMND
-132 ANEEDNV
+132 V
-139 TMHKIIMEA
+139 VIEA
-148 AENDYTSIDRVL
+148 AQGLYTIID
-160 NGYTNGEGVTTAG
+160 GIAETAY
-173 SVENIKNIVDRLK
+173 ENITGIVARIR
-186 ELNPDATII
+186 ELNPDATLI
-195 FQAVY
+195 FQNVY
-200 NPIMAVDTSLIKQET
+200 NPLSEKSTLVDAET
-215 RDALAAAGYDV
+215 RATLKEEYDTDPEDFRQLGAGI
-226 TLDWLH
+226 LD
-232 ELGERLITRL
+232 RL
-242 NGALDTVLAMEGYE
+242 NGVLDRYLAEHPG
-256 DAFIVADAREAFN
+256 AFIIADAQAEFDRIFAED
-269 AIYDS
+269 Y
-274 DPERATDLIYPD
+274 ERGKDLIYPD
-286 GIHPSN
+286 YIHPSN

-306 EEQGLADASA
+306 EEQGLANASA

-328 LDNYFDGIAADIDGV
+328 LDNYFDGIVTDIDGV

-424 LLGIVDDLFDRNKTG
+424 LLGIAGDLFDRNKTG

-458 AEGLEVFLPAL
+458 AEGLAMFLPVL
-469 GGLDMG
+469 SGLDMG

>member
-117 ILGNDVLQDRKDGAF
+117 ILGNDLLQDMSMND
-132 ANEEDNV
+132 V
-139 TMHKIIMEA
+139 VLEA
-148 AENDYTSIDRVL
+148 AQGLYTIID
-160 NGYTNGEGVTTAG
+160 GIAETAY
-173 SVENIKNIVDRLK
+173 ENITGIVARIR
-186 ELNPDATII
+186 ELNPDATLI
-195 FQAVY
+195 FQNVY
-200 NPIMAVDTSLIKQET
+200 NPLSENSTLVDAET
-215 RDALAAAGYDV
+215 RATLKEEYDTDPEDFRQLGAGI
-226 TLDWLH
+226 LD
-232 ELGERLITRL
+232 RL
-242 NGALDTVLAMEGYE
+242 NGVLDRYLAEHPG
-256 DAFIVADAREAFN
+256 AFIIADAQAEFDRIFAED
-269 AIYDS
+269 Y
-274 DPERATDLIYPD
+274 ERGKDLIYPD
-286 GIHPSN
+286 YIHPSN

-306 EEQGLADASA
+306 EEQGLANASA

-424 LLGIVDDLFDRNKTG
+424 LLGIAGDLFDRNKTG

-458 AEGLEVFLPAL
+458 AEGLAMFLPAL
-469 GGLDMG
+469 GGLDMS

>member
-108 QEADIIHVS
+108 READIIHVS
-117 ILGNDVLQDRKDGAF
+117 ILGNDLLQDMSMND
-132 ANEEDNV
+132 V
-139 TMHKIIMEA
+139 VLEA
-148 AENDYTSIDRVL
+148 AQGLYTIID
-160 NGYTNGEGVTTAG
+160 GIAETAY
-173 SVENIKNIVDRLK
+173 ENITGIVARIR
-186 ELNPDATII
+186 ELNPDATLI
-195 FQAVY
+195 FQNVY
-200 NPIMAVDTSLIKQET
+200 NPLSEKSTLVDEET
-215 RDALAAAGYDV
+215 RATLAAEHDTYPEDFRQLGAGI
-226 TLDWLH
+226 LD
-232 ELGERLITRL
+232 RL
-242 NGALDTVLAMEGYE
+242 NGVLDRYLAEHPG
-256 DAFIVADAREAFN
+256 AFIIADAQAEFDRIFAED
-269 AIYDS
+269 Y
-274 DPERATDLIYPD
+274 ERGKDLIYPD
-286 GIHPSN
+286 YIHPSN

-306 EEQGLADASA
+306 EEQGLANASA
-316 ALAEYKTMRKNV
+316 ALAEYKTMRKNM

-411 SDSGSDSGDILGM
+411 SGSGSDSGDILGM
-424 LLGIVDDLFDRNKTG
+424 LLGIVGDLFDRNKTG

-458 AEGLEVFLPAL
+458 AEGLAMFLPAL
-469 GGLDMG
+469 SGLDMS

>member
-108 QEADIIHVS
+108 READIIHVS
-117 ILGNDVLQDRKDGAF
+117 ILGNDLLQDMSMND
-132 ANEEDNV
+132 V
-139 TMHKIIMEA
+139 VLEA
-148 AENDYTSIDRVL
+148 AQGLYTIID
-160 NGYTNGEGVTTAG
+160 GIAETAY
-173 SVENIKNIVDRLK
+173 ENITGIVARIR
-186 ELNPDATII
+186 ELNPDATLI
-195 FQAVY
+195 FQNVY
-200 NPIMAVDTSLIKQET
+200 NPLSEKSTLVDEET
-215 RDALAAAGYDV
+215 RATLAAEHDTYPEDFRQLGAGI
-226 TLDWLH
+226 LD
-232 ELGERLITRL
+232 RL
-242 NGALDTVLAMEGYE
+242 NGVLDRYLAEHPG
-256 DAFIVADAREAFN
+256 AFIIADAQAEFDRIFAED
-269 AIYDS
+269 Y
-274 DPERATDLIYPD
+274 ERGKDLIYPD
-286 GIHPSN
+286 YIHPSN

-306 EEQGLADASA
+306 EEQGLANASA
-316 ALAEYKTMRKNV
+316 ALAEYKTMRKNM
-328 LDNYFDGIAADIDGV
+328 LDNYFDGIAADIDSV
-343 KAAIDAAADC
+343 KAAIDSAADC

-424 LLGIVDDLFDRNKTG
+424 LLGIAGDLFDRNKTG

-458 AEGLEVFLPAL
+458 AEGLAMFLPAL
-469 GGLDMG
+469 SGLDMS

-609 A
+609 V

>member
-117 ILGNDVLQDRKDGAF
+117 ILGNDLLQDMSMND
-132 ANEEDNV
+132 V
-139 TMHKIIMEA
+139 VLEA
-148 AENDYTSIDRVL
+148 AQGLYTIID
-160 NGYTNGEGVTTAG
+160 GIAETAY
-173 SVENIKNIVDRLK
+173 ENITGIVARIR
-186 ELNPDATII
+186 ELNPDATLI
-195 FQAVY
+195 FQNVY
-200 NPIMAVDTSLIKQET
+200 NPLSEKSTLVDAET
-215 RDALAAAGYDV
+215 RATLAAEHDTYPEDFRQLGAGI
-226 TLDWLH
+226 LD
-232 ELGERLITRL
+232 RL
-242 NGALDTVLAMEGYE
+242 NGVLDRYLAEHSG
-256 DAFIVADAREAFN
+256 AFIIADAQAEFDRIFAED
-269 AIYDS
+269 Y
-274 DPERATDLIYPD
+274 ERGKDLIYPD
-286 GIHPSN
+286 YIHPSN

-306 EEQGLADASA
+306 EEQGLANASA

-343 KAAIDAAADC
+343 KAAIDSAADC
-353 SAVTEAFFDATRGLT
+353 SAVTEAFFDATRGLA

-424 LLGIVDDLFDRNKTG
+424 LLGIVGDLFDRNKTG

-446 TMRLS
+446 TMSLS

-458 AEGLEVFLPAL
+458 AEGLAMFLPAL
-469 GGLDMG
+469 SGLDMS

-528 GGQLPEDIAIPEGFG
+528 GGQLPEDMAIPEGFG

>member
-27 NDGETAEKTEIVY
+27 NDGGTAEKTEIVY

-117 ILGNDVLQDRKDGAF
+117 ILGNDLLQDMSMND
-132 ANEEDNV
+132 V
-139 TMHKIIMEA
+139 VLEA
-148 AENDYTSIDRVL
+148 AQGLYTIID
-160 NGYTNGEGVTTAG
+160 GIAETAY
-173 SVENIKNIVDRLK
+173 ENITGIVARIR
-186 ELNPDATII
+186 ELNPDATLI
-195 FQAVY
+195 FQNVY
-200 NPIMAVDTSLIKQET
+200 NPLSEKSTLVDEET
-215 RDALAAAGYDV
+215 RATLKEEYDTYPEDFRQLGAGI
-226 TLDWLH
+226 LD
-232 ELGERLITRL
+232 RL
-242 NGALDTVLAMEGYE
+242 NGVLDRYLAEHPG
-256 DAFIVADAREAFN
+256 AFIVADAQAEFDRIFAED
-269 AIYDS
+269 Y
-274 DPERATDLIYPD
+274 ERGKDLIYPD
-286 GIHPSN
+286 YIHPSN

-306 EEQGLADASA
+306 EANGLADASA

-328 LDNYFDGIAADIDGV
+328 LDNYFDGIVTDIDGV

-424 LLGIVDDLFDRNKTG
+424 LLGIAGDLFDRNKTG

-458 AEGLEVFLPAL
+458 AEGLAMFLPAL
-469 GGLDMG
+469 SGLDMG

>member
-1 MKKKIIAS
+1 MKKIIAS

-117 ILGNDVLQDRKDGAF
+117 ILGNDLLQDMSMND
-132 ANEEDNV
+132 V
-139 TMHKIIMEA
+139 VLEA
-148 AENDYTSIDRVL
+148 AQGLYTIID
-160 NGYTNGEGVTTAG
+160 GIAETAY
-173 SVENIKNIVDRLK
+173 ENITGIVARIR
-186 ELNPDATII
+186 ELNPDATLI
-195 FQAVY
+195 FQNVY
-200 NPIMAVDTSLIKQET
+200 NPLSEKSTLVDAET
-215 RDALAAAGYDV
+215 RATLAAEHDTYPEDFRQLGAGI
-226 TLDWLH
+226 LD
-232 ELGERLITRL
+232 RL
-242 NGALDTVLAMEGYE
+242 NGVLDRYLAEHPG
-256 DAFIVADAREAFN
+256 AFIIADAQAEFDRIFAED
-269 AIYDS
+269 Y
-274 DPERATDLIYPD
+274 ERGKDLIYPD
-286 GIHPSN
+286 YIHPSN

-306 EEQGLADASA
+306 EEQGLANASA

-424 LLGIVDDLFDRNKTG
+424 LLGIVGDLFDRNKTG

-458 AEGLEVFLPAL
+458 AEGLAMFLPAL

-475 SFADTY
+475 SFANTY

-583 YDYSDGTH
+583 YDYIDGTH

>member
-73 EYYNHSVSGHLTKD
+73 KYYNHSVSGHLTKD
-87 LLALLNNDLGY
+87 LLALLNNDLDY

-117 ILGNDVLQDRKDGAF
+117 ILGNDLLQDMSMND
-132 ANEEDNV
+132 V
-139 TMHKIIMEA
+139 VLEA
-148 AENDYTSIDRVL
+148 AQGLYTIID
-160 NGYTNGEGVTTAG
+160 GIAETAY
-173 SVENIKNIVDRLK
+173 ENITGIVARIR
-186 ELNPDATII
+186 ELNPDATLI
-195 FQAVY
+195 FQNVY
-200 NPIMAVDTSLIKQET
+200 NPLSEKSTLVDAET
-215 RDALAAAGYDV
+215 RATLKEEYDTDPEDFRQLGAGI
-226 TLDWLH
+226 LD
-232 ELGERLITRL
+232 RL
-242 NGALDTVLAMEGYE
+242 NGVLDRYLAEHPG
-256 DAFIVADAREAFN
+256 AFIIADAQAEFDRIFAED
-269 AIYDS
+269 Y
-274 DPERATDLIYPD
+274 ERGKDLIYPD
-286 GIHPSN
+286 YIHPSN

-306 EEQGLADASA
+306 EANGLADASA

-411 SDSGSDSGDILGM
+411 SDSGDILGM
-424 LLGIVDDLFDRNKTG
+424 LLGIVGDLFDRNKTG

-458 AEGLEVFLPAL
+458 AEGLAMFLPAL
-469 GGLDMG
+469 GGLDMS

-528 GGQLPEDIAIPEGFG
+528 GGQLPEDTAIPEGFG